1 MIVTD
6 LINGIATIGGTSII
20 SSVLTYLFAKRKY
33 NTEADSTE
41 IKNLQESI
49 KVYKIIIDDLKFE
62 YKELRIEYKE
72 LKKEIELMKA
82 EFGIQLRK
90 AREDCK
96 EVKTNIN
103 TGKI

>member
-1 MIVTD
+1 MIKEI
-6 LINGIATIGGTSII
+6 LSSWIAIGGTSIL

-62 YKELRIEYKE
+62 YKELRGEYKE
-72 LKKEIELMKA
+72 LKKEIELMKS
-82 EFGIQLRK
+82 EFGIQLKK
-90 AREDCK
+90 AKEDCK
-96 EVKTNIN
+96 EAKL
-103 TGKI
+103 

>member
-1 MIVTD
+1 MIENI
-6 LINGIATIGGTSII
+6 LSSWIAIGGTSIL

-62 YKELRIEYKE
+62 YKELRGEYKE
-72 LKKEIELMKA
+72 LKKEIELMKT
-82 EFGIQLRK
+82 EFGIQLKRAK
-90 AREDCK
+90 EDCN
-96 EVKTNIN
+96 ETQP
-103 TGKI
+103 

>member
-1 MIVTD
+1 MIVTEF
-6 LINGIATIGGTSII
+6 LNGIATLGGTSII

-62 YKELRIEYKE
+62 YKELKGEYKE
-72 LKKEIELMKA
+72 LKKEIELMKS
-82 EFGIQLRK
+82 EFGIQLKK
-90 AREDCK
+90 AKEQCK
-96 EVKTNIN
+96 E
-103 TGKI
+103 GKL